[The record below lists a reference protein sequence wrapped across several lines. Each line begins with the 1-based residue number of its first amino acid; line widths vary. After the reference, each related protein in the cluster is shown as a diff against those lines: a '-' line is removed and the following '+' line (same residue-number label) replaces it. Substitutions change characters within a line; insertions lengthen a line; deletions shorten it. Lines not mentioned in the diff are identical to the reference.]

1 MERAEQGF
9 ETEWIVLKH
18 IRFPFF
24 FLTSRRN
31 LAVGSEQTA
40 SFAQEGEKGEPIV
53 HNVGLTHTHLGQT
66 AEHGGYLNSH
76 HTGYLYNAGEDRC
89 SSAKVRDEQ

>member
-9 ETEWIVLKH
+9 ETEWIVLKTYL
-18 IRFPFF
+18 FSL
-24 FLTSRRN
+24 FLFNQSTELSRWI
-31 LAVGSEQTA
+31 LGSGQTA

-66 AEHGGYLNSH
+66 
-76 HTGYLYNAGEDRC
+76 T
-89 SSAKVRDEQ
+89 